1 MLKNIQRQ
9 YLFATMNKLIN
20 VLYVFGF
27 QAIGFQ
33 LAISDCKVF
42 DFKIRNE
49 CCFFFHFW
57 WCISGHYMIYWWIV
71 FYIYKYI
78 FKNSR
83 VRKIEIGELFLVW
96 HFADN
101 FIKGF
106 SRDRFLE
113 YEFDVFLDLL
123 SVYCWEAGL
132 KIKDRTSKLW
142 LLGFHGLF

>member
-49 CCFFFHFW
+49 CCFFF
-57 WCISGHYMIYWWIV
+57 S
-71 FYIYKYI
+71 
-78 FKNSR
+78 
-83 VRKIEIGELFLVW
+83 FLMMHIW
-96 HFADN
+96 T
-101 FIKGF
+101 
-106 SRDRFLE
+106 L
-113 YEFDVFLDLL
+113 YDLL
-123 SVYCWEAGL
+123 MNCVLNIQIY
-132 KIKDRTSKLW
+132 
-142 LLGFHGLF
+142 F